1 VGLSWASCAA
11 LADRLRALA
20 TFTTREGELTVG
32 AARTFR
38 RLTPTK
44 YRDILIFDSRDIPTS
59 GARMGKDERSFME
72 SNRCNCTA
80 LRKASRRMSQFY
92 DSTLAPSGL
101 RSTQFAMLAELDR
114 RADTPPTIRELSE
127 ALVMDQSTIGQNL
140 RPLGREGLISL
151 VQDES
156 DRRSR
161 RVKITKA
168 GRSRLADARPLWS
181 VAQQTFEDGFGKRAA
196 AELRSVLAN
205 IARGQSL
212 AVEGD
217 LPPS

>member
-1 VGLSWASCAA
+1 
-11 LADRLRALA
+11 
-20 TFTTREGELTVG
+20 
-32 AARTFR
+32 
-38 RLTPTK
+38 
-44 YRDILIFDSRDIPTS
+44 
-59 GARMGKDERSFME
+59 MGKDEPSFIE
-72 SNRCNCTA
+72 PDRCNCTA

-92 DSTLAPSGL
+92 DSTLVPSGL

-151 VQDES
+151 VQDEA

-181 VAQQTFEDGFGKRAA
+181 VAQQRFEDGFGKRAA
-196 AELRSVLAN
+196 AELRSVLAK